1 MPIIGL
7 SRTALGDTDFVNA
20 HTSAV
25 RQISPLS
32 VHTCTAAVIRKT
44 LAVAI
49 TVPAKGTRRLC
60 KKLPTT
66 ISNAA
71 HRLPSAA
78 ARFHVWIA
86 CGKGRTLLEALLE
99 IITALPQ
106 RIYDLL
112 QLALGQV
119 TDDEAKA
126 ADLLPGIA
134 DGAHLLA
141 HAPLQNASRVSY
153 PELDL

>member
-1 MPIIGL
+1 
-7 SRTALGDTDFVNA
+7 
-20 HTSAV
+20 
-25 RQISPLS
+25 
-32 VHTCTAAVIRKT
+32 
-44 LAVAI
+44 
-49 TVPAKGTRRLC
+49 
-60 KKLPTT
+60 
-66 ISNAA
+66 
-71 HRLPSAA
+71 
-78 ARFHVWIA
+78 VWIA